1 MWIQL
6 TPESL
11 QASLSG
17 RESAALA
24 RAALGEGQTD
34 ALVDIAAN
42 VAAEWRGGL
51 RRVTLVDTRD
61 GYVPDEILI
70 HILAD
75 YRYRAFTRLPGMSD
89 LLDERRVAEWTR
101 ANQVRDNLVKV
112 TIAAPDPAYTPTSST
127 SGKPGPAIADPDTD
141 SILGW

>member
-1 MWIQL
+1 MWIAL
-6 TPESL
+6 TPDTLLS
-11 QASLSG
+11 ALSG
-17 RESAALA
+17 REAARL
-24 RAALGEGQTD
+24 RNAALGEGQTD
-34 ALVDIAAN
+34 ALAEIAAN

-51 RRVTLVDTRD
+51 RRVTTLDARD

-75 YRYRAFTRLPGMSD
+75 YRYRAFTRLPGMAD
-89 LLDERRVAEWTR
+89 LLDDLRVEEWRR
-101 ANQVRDNLVKV
+101 ANHVRDNLAKV
-112 TIAAPDPAYTPTSST
+112 SVSAPDAAHAESSAA